1 MAWATGHT
9 KYSVSSA
16 LLPFYHSLNR
26 HKDGEIEGVALRL
39 AVSLTKGGGLDVS
52 PSGMGHEASTLMRD
66 VLQGHLMHYD
76 FYTQGAPPPLT
87 PSPRTGAAAC
97 PNPQSIYPRHPP
109 GPRLK
114 NRQRS

>member
-1 MAWATGHT
+1 M
-9 KYSVSSA
+9 SSA

-26 HKDGEIEGVALRL
+26 HKDEEIEGVALRL